1 MTSTA
6 ARPTVPPIT
15 TALLS
20 ELVGTAILLATVV
33 GSGVMADTLCGG
45 NTGLAL
51 LCNALATGG
60 ALIALISTFGA
71 FSGAHFNPV
80 VSAVAAIRGDL
91 PAARLPGYLLAQVV
105 GALAGVACAHV
116 MFALPLVQASTHVRS
131 TTGEVFSE
139 VVATFGLI
147 ITILG
152 TVRNAP
158 ANIAYAVAG
167 YIVAAYWFTQST
179 SFANPAVTLARSFSD
194 TFAGIAP
201 ASVGAFVIA
210 QLIGAALALG
220 TFGMLER
227 GDRR

>member
-1 MTSTA
+1 MTNPP
-6 ARPTVPPIT
+6 PTVSAPPISS
-15 TALLS
+15 ALVA
-20 ELVGTAILLATVV
+20 EFVGTALLLATVV
-33 GSGVMADTLCGG
+33 GSGIMAEALCGP

-60 ALIALISTFGA
+60 ALIALISTFGGY
-71 FSGAHFNPV
+71 SGAHFNPV
-80 VSAVAAIRGDL
+80 VSLVAAVRGAL
-91 PAARLPGYLLAQVV
+91 PVSRLLGYAAVQVA
-105 GALAGVACAHV
+105 GALAGVAAAHV
-116 MFALPLVQASTHVRS
+116 MFALPVLQESTHIRS
-131 TTGEVFSE
+131 TPGEIFSE

-179 SFANPAVTLARSFSD
+179 SFANPAVTLARSFTD

-201 ASVGAFVIA
+201 TSVAAFVVA
-210 QLIGAALALG
+210 QCVGAALAVG
-220 TFGMLER
+220 TFVVLER
-227 GDRR
+227 R